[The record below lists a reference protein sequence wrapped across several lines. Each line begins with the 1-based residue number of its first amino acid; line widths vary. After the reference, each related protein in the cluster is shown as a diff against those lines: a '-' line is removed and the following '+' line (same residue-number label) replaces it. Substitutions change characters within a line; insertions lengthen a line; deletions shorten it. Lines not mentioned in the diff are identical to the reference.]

1 MAFRGL
7 SNIIDLND
15 DTIDM
20 LGKYKTPEDFI
31 TAGNN
36 AIMRYVTSRKAEKIL
51 KAAQSLP
58 IPGNNINALRIEI
71 DSLLDILKILNRQK
85 GILEGAMTK
94 ELESRRHLIKSIPS
108 IGNITT

>member
-31 TAGNN
+31 TAGND
-36 AIMRYVTSRKAEKIL
+36 AIIRYVTPEIVDKLYHDPVLLLERDYEHKQSRKFVTNL
-51 KAAQSLP
+51 
-58 IPGNNINALRIEI
+58 
-71 DSLLDILKILNRQK
+71 
-85 GILEGAMTK
+85 M
-94 ELESRRHLIKSIPS
+94 
-108 IGNITT
+108 